1 MKRQYIFAALALI
14 AAIPALVMVANLTT
28 YAFVGR
34 GFLPEGTADMNAAR
48 ATITWL
54 STMIALLIFCGAI
67 K

>member
-28 YAFVGR
+28 YAFVGS
-34 GFLPEGTADMNAAR
+34 GFLPEGTRDTNAAR
-48 ATITWL
+48 GMITWL
-54 STMIALLIFCGAI
+54 SATMALVISLGAI